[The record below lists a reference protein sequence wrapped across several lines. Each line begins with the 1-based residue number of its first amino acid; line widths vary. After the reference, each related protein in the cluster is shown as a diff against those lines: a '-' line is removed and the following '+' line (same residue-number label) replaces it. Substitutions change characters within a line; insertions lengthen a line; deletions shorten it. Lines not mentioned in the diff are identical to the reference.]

1 MNEKVIDLKFD
12 KLDTNLAGNRLGNDV
27 FAEQIEPYLEYNK
40 VNIAVFPETIEDIAS
55 SFIEGM
61 YKKLGEKYGKSKAIQ
76 IMLLDAKNKEAKEK
90 ISESIETFGV

>member
-40 VNIAVFPETIEDIAS
+40 VCTRIE
-55 SFIEGM
+55 
-61 YKKLGEKYGKSKAIQ
+61 
-76 IMLLDAKNKEAKEK
+76 
-90 ISESIETFGV
+90 